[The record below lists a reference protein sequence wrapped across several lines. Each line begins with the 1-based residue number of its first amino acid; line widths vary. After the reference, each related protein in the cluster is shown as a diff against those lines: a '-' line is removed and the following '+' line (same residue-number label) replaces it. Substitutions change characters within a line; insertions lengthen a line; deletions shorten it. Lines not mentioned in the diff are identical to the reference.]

1 MVSPFCNVKCFL
13 RRPRCNAKSSAA
25 LWDVA
30 KVALWGKTVLETAYA
45 EKVKPFQHK
54 LRLSD
59 PQKGLSD
66 LKQHTTK

>member
-1 MVSPFCNVKCFL
+1 MFSETAKV
-13 RRPRCNAKSSAA
+13 NAKSSAA

-30 KVALWGKTVLETAYA
+30 KVALWGKTILETAHA
-45 EKVKPFQHK
+45 EKVKPQ
-54 LRLSD
+54 RLSD